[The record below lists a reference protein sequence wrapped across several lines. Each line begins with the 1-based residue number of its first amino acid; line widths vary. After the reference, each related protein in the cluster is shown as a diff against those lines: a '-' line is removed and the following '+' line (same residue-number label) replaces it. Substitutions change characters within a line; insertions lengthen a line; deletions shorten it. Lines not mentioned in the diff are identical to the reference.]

1 MIKNC
6 ANVQF
11 AHSKYYLYI
20 NLKYFYSKTLIYHG
34 VWGKETSAINQ
45 GICGTSGFC
54 LFTLYMLKPY
64 FIFGGKE
71 MATEYQGLRSIVARL
86 IRVVLLIVE

>member
-11 AHSKYYLYI
+11 ARSKYYLNI
-20 NLKYFYSKTLIYHG
+20 NLKHFYSKTLIYRG
-34 VWGKETSAINQ
+34 VCGKETSAINQ

-54 LFTLYMLKPY
+54 LFTLYMLSP
-64 FIFGGKE
+64 IWGKGDGHGVSGF
-71 MATEYQGLRSIVARL
+71 AINRGTVNHPCIVNS
-86 IRVVLLIVE
+86 